1 MGPDFLHRQPAGRE
15 DRAAR
20 GREEPHPAVLELAG
34 KNPTIVHSSA
44 ELKPAARRIA
54 FTRFLKSGHVCTA
67 PDHVLVC
74 PEVKDEFVEHL
85 KETIHDFYGD
95 DPKQSPDYGRVINRK
110 NFDRLVGFM
119 GNGKIVAGGE
129 SDPEE
134 LYIAPTVLSACTCSP
149 MATTSPTGSSRPPI
163 PVTRA
168 STTAPSSR

>member
-1 MGPDFLHRQPAGRE
+1 MLGFAGGRRRRGRDPGDNRAAGAAVGPDFLHRQPAGRE

-44 ELKPAARRIA
+44 ELKTAARRIA
-54 FTRFLKSGHVCTA
+54 FTRFLKSGHICTA

-95 DPKQSPDYGRVINRK
+95 DPKQSPYYGRVIKRK
-110 NFDRLVGFM
+110 NSTVSSGSWETARSWPA
-119 GNGKIVAGGE
+119 GKATPRSSI
-129 SDPEE
+129 SRRP
-134 LYIAPTVLSACTCSP
+134 CS
-149 MATTSPTGSSRPPI
+149 
-163 PVTRA
+163 
-168 STTAPSSR
+168 